1 LELSSTIPPL
11 NDDLERLHQMRP
23 KSKTTQEGQSGRSL
37 HLGDINQEESLN
49 NSAPQKLFFVI
60 KNSVFSLRTLIK

>member
-1 LELSSTIPPL
+1 
-11 NDDLERLHQMRP
+11 MRP